1 MAKSSMM
8 VPCPASPNITAKR
21 KGKVAIVYTAGFTCR
36 WKDGGGLLGG
46 VADVLVDV
54 LPPCKS

>member
-8 VPCPASPNITAKR
+8 VPCPASPNMTAKR

-36 WKDGGGLLGG
+36 WKDGVQEVLL
-46 VADVLVDV
+46 VVL
-54 LPPCKS
+54 LMS